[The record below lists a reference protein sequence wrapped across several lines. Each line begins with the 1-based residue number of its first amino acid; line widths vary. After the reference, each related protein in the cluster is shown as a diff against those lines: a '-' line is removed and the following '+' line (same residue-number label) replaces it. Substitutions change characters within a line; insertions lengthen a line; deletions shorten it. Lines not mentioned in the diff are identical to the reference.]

1 MPCAPADFRPRGLF
15 SVFGTEVSLLVP
27 LLTSVPEACFLL
39 LGRKSILVITY
50 YFGKFVLYCFV
61 LFLIFWIISKIV
73 LFLLD
78 SVRFTFDLFFIFHYY
93 SYMNI
98 SLIHEAK
105 EILEDLKNTKHRMDR
120 QLASLDSYGSWKLK
134 RNSAKQSKHCYYDV
148 ILPDSKKRKYL
159 GNESNEAVLNIKRYR
174 YAQKAVEIIES
185 DIEVLERLIRN
196 YVSPD
201 YSNINSRLPV
211 TYQTD
216 LTADNSEEAFRTA
229 LPPEAIR
236 WINDLKQEKEKFPPY
251 KPEQLRFEALDGTK
265 MRSLG
270 EVIIANFLLMA
281 GIPFVYEVPMKING
295 ELVLPDFRIL
305 SLLDLKT
312 VIIIEHQGMIF
323 TEEYPFKYIR
333 SLRLYL
339 QSDLVIN
346 KDLFFTFTDEKGK
359 FDIRQLTG
367 IIRQYIKPSIDTEMA
382 GYLHDLS
389 VHEHPAAEVS
399 DSGSNFFLRN

>member
-1 MPCAPADFRPRGLF
+1 MDL
-15 SVFGTEVSLLVP
+15 
-27 LLTSVPEACFLL
+27 
-39 LGRKSILVITY
+39 
-50 YFGKFVLYCFV
+50 
-61 LFLIFWIISKIV
+61 
-73 LFLLD
+73 
-78 SVRFTFDLFFIFHYY
+78 VRFPFDIFFEFHYHF
-93 SYMNI
+93 YMNT

-105 EILEDLKNTKHRMDR
+105 EILEDLRNTKHRMDR

-134 RNSAKQSKHCYYDV
+134 KNSAKQSKHCYYDV

-159 GNESNEAVLNIKRYR
+159 GNESNEAVLNVKRYR
-174 YAQKAVEIIES
+174 YAQKAVELIET

-196 YVSPD
+196 YVNPD

-216 LTADNSEEAFRTA
+216 LTADNSGEAFSTA
-229 LPPEAIR
+229 LPPEAIK
-236 WINDLKQEKEKFPPY
+236 WIKDLKKEKDKYPPY

-305 SLLDLKT
+305 SLIDLKT
-312 VIIIEHQGMIF
+312 VIIIEHQGMLF

-339 QSDLVIN
+339 QSDLIIN
-346 KDLFFTFTDEKGK
+346 QDLFFTFTDKQGR

-367 IIRQYIKPSIDTEMA
+367 IIRQFVKPSIDTELA
-382 GYLHDLS
+382 EYLQDTVVYDHGTAEASDLDS
-389 VHEHPAAEVS
+389 SFYPYGAA
-399 DSGSNFFLRN
+399 